1 MKAELLERV
10 KEQQTK
16 EKQEQEKKEKQ
27 IDTEEKIKAE
37 TEKTE
42 RIWDEIENC
51 LEEMETELEEIP
63 FDEFTFLKN
72 DILQDREK
80 EQSFSSHHQLLND
93 YTKKVEQG
101 KEALLEEK
109 NSQEKY
115 DRCLLELDVCR
126 EERNLAE
133 KEMQQYENLLHET
146 KSELTEQMY
155 LWEKQNQELHL
166 LPETMQEISRKIE
179 SYEMGSDYSEIRE
192 LARPKLYE
200 LERQFSENRMVL
212 ERNLQEEQEHLYQA
226 ETELEEW
233 KNQKDPEPEQPDCVK
248 ANRELL
254 KEKKFR
260 ISSFIRP

>member
-1 MKAELLERV
+1 MKAELLERSKGAADKRKTGTG
-10 KEQQTK
+10 KERKTRY
-16 EKQEQEKKEKQ
+16 
-27 IDTEEKIKAE
+27 DTEEKIKAE
-37 TEKTE
+37 TRKTE
-42 RIWDEIENC
+42 RIWEEIESC

-101 KEALLEEK
+101 KEVLLEEK

-155 LWEKQNQELHL
+155 LWEKQIRSFTFFRR
-166 LPETMQEISRKIE
+166 PCRK
-179 SYEMGSDYSEIRE
+179 SQG
-192 LARPKLYE
+192 K
-200 LERQFSENRMVL
+200 
-212 ERNLQEEQEHLYQA
+212 
-226 ETELEEW
+226 
-233 KNQKDPEPEQPDCVK
+233 
-248 ANRELL
+248 
-254 KEKKFR
+254 
-260 ISSFIRP
+260 

>member
-1 MKAELLERV
+1 M
-10 KEQQTK
+10 
-16 EKQEQEKKEKQ
+16 
-27 IDTEEKIKAE
+27 
-37 TEKTE
+37 
-42 RIWDEIENC
+42 
-51 LEEMETELEEIP
+51 
-63 FDEFTFLKN
+63 
-72 DILQDREK
+72 
-80 EQSFSSHHQLLND
+80 
-93 YTKKVEQG
+93 
-101 KEALLEEK
+101 EEK

-226 ETELEEW
+226 ETSW
-233 KNQKDPEPEQPDCVK
+233 KSGKIKRILNQ
-248 ANRELL
+248 NS
-254 KEKKFR
+254 R
-260 ISSFIRP
+260 IV

>member
-1 MKAELLERV
+1 
-10 KEQQTK
+10 
-16 EKQEQEKKEKQ
+16 
-27 IDTEEKIKAE
+27 
-37 TEKTE
+37 
-42 RIWDEIENC
+42 
-51 LEEMETELEEIP
+51 METELEEIP

-155 LWEKQNQELHL
+155 LWENKIRSFTFFRR
-166 LPETMQEISRKIE
+166 PCRK
-179 SYEMGSDYSEIRE
+179 SQG
-192 LARPKLYE
+192 K
-200 LERQFSENRMVL
+200 
-212 ERNLQEEQEHLYQA
+212 
-226 ETELEEW
+226 
-233 KNQKDPEPEQPDCVK
+233 
-248 ANRELL
+248 
-254 KEKKFR
+254 
-260 ISSFIRP
+260 